1 MEKHLISII
10 TPVHNSAQF
19 IEATIDSVLKQ
30 TYSHWEMIL
39 IDDCSEDGSIAII
52 EKIMEYD
59 VMSTPAI
66 VIDEKVV
73 IKGRVPSQDEIRNL
87 LKAGCCDDSDS
98 SCCEESVETIPSP
111 CCNETKD
118 QKTDNCC

>member
-1 MEKHLISII
+1 MNTIKILGTGCPNCNKTEAVVNSVVKELQCDIKIEKV
-10 TPVHNSAQF
+10 T
-19 IEATIDSVLKQ
+19 D
-30 TYSHWEMIL
+30 
-39 IDDCSEDGSIAII
+39 I

-59 VMSTPAI
+59 VMSTPAL